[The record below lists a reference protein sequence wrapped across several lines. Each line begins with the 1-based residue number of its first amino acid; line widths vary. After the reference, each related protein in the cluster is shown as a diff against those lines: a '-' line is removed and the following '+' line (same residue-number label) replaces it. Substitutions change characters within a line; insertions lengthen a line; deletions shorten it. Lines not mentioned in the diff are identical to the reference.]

1 MGVCI
6 GQVCLDVSGACVR
19 QGRCPS
25 WVLLGGQLLFFSLSL
40 LFLVLSL
47 LFLVL
52 SLLLFRV
59 ALAVFRDAYA
69 SF

>member
-19 QGRCPS
+19 QGRSPS

-47 LFLVL
+47 F
-52 SLLLFRV
+52 LFRV

>member
-47 LFLVL
+47 L
-52 SLLLFRV
+52 LFRV
-59 ALAVFRDAYA
+59 ALAVFRDAYV

>member
-19 QGRCPS
+19 QGRSPS
-25 WVLLGGQLLFFSLSL
+25 WVLLGGQLLFFS
-40 LFLVLSL
+40 LSL

>member
-47 LFLVL
+47 L
-52 SLLLFRV
+52 LFKV

>member
-25 WVLLGGQLLFFSLSL
+25 WVLLGGQLLFFS
-40 LFLVLSL
+40 FSL

-59 ALAVFRDAYA
+59 ALAVFRDAYV

>member
-25 WVLLGGQLLFFSLSL
+25 WVLLGGQLLSFSLSL
-40 LFLVLSL
+40 LFM
-47 LFLVL
+47 VL

>member
-47 LFLVL
+47 L
-52 SLLLFRV
+52 LFRV